1 MIASNLN
8 WLFVLAFY
16 PRFSWLLLSS
26 HIICSQSW
34 QVRRNESTLSISM
47 CGTLINF
54 VSAPYK
60 NRIIAKTFFVTQFS
74 RGQEAPFHG
83 AINLPSEIELNLEI
97 LIISFVIECCG
108 LTEIQEKRYRE
119 RETSVARRLATKNWL
134 KFKPLFPSFVRGYTE
149 EIACIRVKL
158 NCYNV
163 TIIDCSNS
171 TKWKVEILAKSE
183 DSFRDEMITGN
194 RKIQHG

>member
-1 MIASNLN
+1 M
-8 WLFVLAFY
+8 
-16 PRFSWLLLSS
+16 
-26 HIICSQSW
+26 
-34 QVRRNESTLSISM
+34 
-47 CGTLINF
+47 
-54 VSAPYK
+54 
-60 NRIIAKTFFVTQFS
+60 
-74 RGQEAPFHG
+74 
-83 AINLPSEIELNLEI
+83 PSEIELNLEI

-108 LTEIQEKRYRE
+108 LAEIQEKRYRE
-119 RETSVARRLATKNWL
+119 RETSVARRRLATKNWL

-171 TKWKVEILAKSE
+171 TKRKVEILARSE

-194 RKIQHG
+194 RKIQHGLKRSWWIFELILRIKKTRHNLNRNLNTRDWSIIPWYYF